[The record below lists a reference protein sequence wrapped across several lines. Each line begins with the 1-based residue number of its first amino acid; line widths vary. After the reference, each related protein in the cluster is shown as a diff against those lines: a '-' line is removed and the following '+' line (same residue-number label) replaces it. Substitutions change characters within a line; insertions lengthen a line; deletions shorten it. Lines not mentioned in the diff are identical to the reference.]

1 MKIQLYKA
9 VPQRSIY
16 WILYPLL
23 SASLSTSAY
32 SQSNETQPIQS
43 EGVACTLKAKIIK
56 VIDGDTVKVLDANK
70 KTHKIRLAGIDAPER
85 KQAYGKAATKFLA
98 KLVNQKTVCVDW
110 QKRDRFERWVGKDV
124 SLAISCG

>member
-23 SASLSTSAY
+23 SASLSTTAY

-43 EGVACTLKAKIIK
+43 DGVACTLKAKIIK

-98 KLVNQKTVCVDW
+98 KLVNQKTVCVD
-110 QKRDRFERWVGKDV
+110 
-124 SLAISCG
+124 